1 MFDVPPLLEYSAA
14 LPGLSP
20 GCSLSRAARLQ
31 GGQFTSLQ
39 DELNRPSGRSS
50 AIQQDAHRRRAK
62 SFPPGGSSGSQVS
75 ADRTCPDLG
84 PRPGRAQAP
93 ALRPGGLTRVGFS
106 HFLPWDAQILPL
118 GTPFSGG
125 KPSRWS
131 EFTHTHV

>member
-1 MFDVPPLLEYSAA
+1 MPPLLEYSAA

-62 SFPPGGSSGSQVS
+62 SFPPGGSSGSQS
-75 ADRTCPDLG
+75 ALTALARTTDPGQEGHKHQPCG
-84 PRPGRAQAP
+84 PG
-93 ALRPGGLTRVGFS
+93 
-106 HFLPWDAQILPL
+106 D
-118 GTPFSGG
+118 
-125 KPSRWS
+125 
-131 EFTHTHV
+131 

>member
-1 MFDVPPLLEYSAA
+1 MTCRLFSSTLLLCQVCPRDALSHGPPDCRAGSSPLCRTSWTDPAA
-14 LPGLSP
+14 GVQRF
-20 GCSLSRAARLQ
+20 SRTRTAA
-31 GGQFTSLQ
+31 
-39 DELNRPSGRSS
+39 EP
-50 AIQQDAHRRRAK
+50 K
-62 SFPPGGSSGSQVS
+62 SFPPGGSSGSHVS